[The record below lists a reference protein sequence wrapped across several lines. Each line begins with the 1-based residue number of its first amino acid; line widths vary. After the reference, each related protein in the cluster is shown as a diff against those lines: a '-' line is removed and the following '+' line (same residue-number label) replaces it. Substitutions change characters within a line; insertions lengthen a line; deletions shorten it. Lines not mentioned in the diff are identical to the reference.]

1 MINIAVVILNWNGE
15 KLLEEFLPSITQYS
29 KREDTEIYVVDNA
42 STDNSINF
50 IKQKYPKIKLVIND
64 KNYGFAEGYNV
75 ALKKI
80 KAKYYVIINSDVEV
94 TENWLDG
101 LYNTIKS
108 DEQIAAVQ
116 PKIKSYKD
124 KRFLEYAGAAGG
136 MIDKYGYTFC
146 RGRIFNVFEQDNNQ
160 YEKQADIFWASGA
173 CIFIKANLFHE
184 ANGFDADFFAHMEE
198 IDLCWR
204 LKNRG
209 YNIVYTPSSTVYHV
223 GGATLDESN
232 PFKTYLNFRNNLFLL
247 YKNLSDK
254 KFHRIF
260 VARMILD
267 GVAGLKF
274 LLGFEFKN
282 FIAVIKAHFAFYSNI
297 KKFKP
302 KRHENKKHNTNYKH
316 TEIYN
321 RSIVF
326 DFFIKGVKEY
336 KDLIKNN

>member
-1 MINIAVVILNWNGE
+1 MTNIAVVILNWNGE

-29 KREDTEIYVVDNA
+29 KREDTEIYVADNA
-42 STDNSINF
+42 SSDNSINF
-50 IKQKYPKIKLVIND
+50 IKQNHPEIKLVIND

-80 KAKYYVIINSDVEV
+80 EANYYVIINSDVEV

-101 LYNTIKS
+101 LYKTIKS
-108 DEQIAAVQ
+108 DEKIAAVQ

-136 MIDKYGYTFC
+136 MIDRYGYTFC
-146 RGRIFNVFEQDNNQ
+146 RGRIFNVFEEDNNQ

-173 CIFIKANLFHE
+173 CIFIKADLFHE
-184 ANGFDADFFAHMEE
+184 VGGFDADFFAHMEE

-209 YNIVYTPSSTVYHV
+209 YKIVYTPSSTVYHV
-223 GGATLDESN
+223 GGATLEESN

-254 KFHRIF
+254 YFYRIF
-260 VARMILD
+260 LARMILD
-267 GVAGLKF
+267 GIAGLKF
-274 LLGFEFKN
+274 LLGLEFKN
-282 FIAVIKAHFAFYSNI
+282 LTAVIKAHFAFYSKI

-302 KRHENKKHNTNYKH
+302 KRQENKKHNINYKH
-316 TEIYN
+316 PEIYN

-336 KDLIKNN
+336 KDLIKD

>member
-1 MINIAVVILNWNGE
+1 MTNIAVVILNWNGE

-29 KREDTEIYVVDNA
+29 KRDDTEIYVADNA
-42 STDNSINF
+42 SSDNSINF
-50 IKQKYPKIKLVIND
+50 INQNYPEIKLVIND

-80 KAKYYVIINSDVEV
+80 EAKYYVIINSDVEV

-101 LYNTIKS
+101 LYETIKY
-108 DEQIAAVQ
+108 DEKIAAVQ
-116 PKIKSYKD
+116 PKIKSHKD
-124 KRFLEYAGAAGG
+124 KLFLEYAGAAGG
-136 MIDKYGYTFC
+136 MIDRYGYTFC

-173 CIFIKANLFHE
+173 CIFIKADLFHE
-184 ANGFDADFFAHMEE
+184 VGGFDADFFAHMEE

-209 YNIVYTPSSTVYHV
+209 YKIVYTPSSTVYHV
-223 GGATLDESN
+223 GGATLEESN

-247 YKNLSDK
+247 YKNLSDNN
-254 KFHRIF
+254 FHRIF
-260 VARMILD
+260 LARMILD
-267 GVAGLKF
+267 GIAGLKF
-274 LLGFEFKN
+274 LLGLEFKN
-282 FIAVIKAHFAFYSNI
+282 FTAVIKAHFAFYSNI

-302 KRHENKKHNTNYKH
+302 KRQENKKHNTNYKH
-316 TEIYN
+316 PEIYN

-336 KDLIKNN
+336 KDLIKD

>member
-1 MINIAVVILNWNGE
+1 MTNIAVVILNWNGE

-29 KREDTEIYVVDNA
+29 KREDTEIYVADNA
-42 STDNSINF
+42 SSDNSINF
-50 IKQKYPKIKLVIND
+50 IKQNYPKIKLVIND

-80 KAKYYVIINSDVEV
+80 EAKYYVIINSDVEV

-101 LYNTIKS
+101 LYNTIKI
-108 DEQIAAVQ
+108 DEKIAAVQ

-136 MIDKYGYTFC
+136 MIDRYGYTFC

-173 CIFIKANLFHE
+173 CIFIKADLFHE
-184 ANGFDADFFAHMEE
+184 VGGFDADFFAHMEE

-209 YNIVYTPSSTVYHV
+209 YKIVYTPSSTVYHV
-223 GGATLDESN
+223 GGATLEESN

-247 YKNLSDK
+247 YKNLSDNN
-254 KFHRIF
+254 FHRIF
-260 VARMILD
+260 IARMILD

-302 KRHENKKHNTNYKH
+302 KRHKNKKHNTNYKH
-316 TEIYN
+316 AEIYN

-326 DFFIKGVKEY
+326 DFFIKGIREY
-336 KDLIKNN
+336 KDLIKN